1 MGYRSRG
8 VMELR
13 ERILT
18 GSVVKTIFWL
28 AWPMILA
35 NLVNISYNLV
45 DAFWLGKLGRQAFGA
60 PTVSWPLIMFFY
72 SLGMGF
78 AMAGISLISQ
88 YVGAGDLR
96 MASRS
101 AGNLM
106 TLMGLMAVM
115 ISALGYVSAPY
126 VLHLMGVPPDVY
138 PLAVN
143 YIRVIFIGIPF
154 AFIGFAFITIAN
166 SLGDTRTP
174 TLISIIS
181 SIFNMILDPIL
192 IFGWFGIPR
201 MGVIGA
207 ALATILSRT
216 LISVVGSYML
226 FHGYKG
232 IRIGIH
238 DLGIDGW
245 WVRKVVSIGTPLA
258 IQQSSNALGFT
269 VMMGIVSRF
278 GSVAIAAYG
287 VAIRIIDVITAFT
300 WGINRATSI
309 MVGQNVGAELYERAK
324 DIVKKSLMLVTAILA
339 TGSLAIY
346 LIRDWAVAVFINEP
360 NVVIEGSK
368 LLSIFTLSIP
378 FFGLF
383 SVGGGVA
390 AGSGH
395 TRFFAIVS
403 ILRLWALRIGLSVLL
418 GLTLGM
424 GTMGV
429 WIAMTLSNVGA
440 GLLALAWVLRAT
452 WARRVIEEVK
462 VKKVVS
468 PITVRNNG
476 KERPQH

>member
-1 MGYRSRG
+1 MGYGSRG
-8 VMELR
+8 IMELR

-18 GSVVKTIFWL
+18 GSVIRTIFWL
-28 AWPMILA
+28 AWPIILA

-45 DAFWLGKLGRQAFGA
+45 DAFWLGKLGKQAFGA

-78 AMAGISLISQ
+78 ATAGISLISQ
-88 YVGAGDLR
+88 YVGANDLR
-96 MASRS
+96 MANRS

-106 TLMGLMAVM
+106 TFMALMS
-115 ISALGYVSAPY
+115 ISISVLGYILAPY
-126 VLHLMGVPPDVY
+126 ILQLMGVPPDVY

-154 AFIGFAFITIAN
+154 TFVGFAFITIAN

-181 SIFNMILDPIL
+181 SLLNMVLDPIL
-192 IFGWFGIPR
+192 IFGWFGMPR

-232 IRIGIH
+232 IRISIH

-258 IQQSSNALGFT
+258 IQHSSNALGFT

-324 DIVKKSLMLVTAILA
+324 NIVKKSLILVATILT

-346 LIRDWAVAVFINEP
+346 LVRNWAVAVFINEP
-360 NVVIEGSK
+360 DVIIEGSK

-383 SVGGGVA
+383 SVSGGVA

-424 GTMGV
+424 GTTGIWV
-429 WIAMTLSNVGA
+429 AMSLSNVGA

-452 WARRVIEEVK
+452 WAKRVIEVVK
-462 VKKVVS
+462 VRKAGV
-468 PITVRNNG
+468 PITVRDSDE
-476 KERPQH
+476 ERVQH